1 MYTYMSVPVLL
12 VVAFAIKRH
21 RTPTAPVET
30 EIDIDYYIKQVEP
43 YSEYNPELFK
53 EYVNNLELFHTTKVI
68 DYLKYAV
75 KNIEKMELY
84 AYTDDDFEELNLEN
98 VSDTLKK
105 LIN

>member
-1 MYTYMSVPVLL
+1 MSIPVLL
-12 VVAFAIKRH
+12 VVALAIKR
-21 RTPTAPVET
+21 RRPVK
-30 EIDIDYYIKQVEP
+30 IDIDYYIKKVEP
-43 YSEYNPELFK
+43 YSEYNPDLFK
-53 EYVNNLELFHTTKVI
+53 EYVNNLELFNTTKVI